1 MQSAYRDQGTGSLS
15 QKTAAKASYQ
25 RLHISTSKGHEMAAV
40 SNETLK
46 QLVMIPQEFRKISFW
61 KFLGGE

>member
-1 MQSAYRDQGTGSLS
+1 
-15 QKTAAKASYQ
+15 
-25 RLHISTSKGHEMAAV
+25 MAAV